1 LKHNGAGGYLE
12 RSPMLSHESQRAAN
26 EVNVKTERNTDKIAQ
41 SNAEILRLQQRA
53 ATEKDVEQN
62 QERREAA

>member
-1 LKHNGAGGYLE
+1 
-12 RSPMLSHESQRAAN
+12 MLSHESQRAAN